1 MESFLRKPFWF
12 FLFIKSDSSPQPSPK
27 ERQKIGIPLLL
38 ALSGTLEKQT
48 GLQKLVMKSWKWLLK
63 FVLLQLNYNDFEM
76 NSTIE
81 SNPLLDRLPK
91 HLKQFI
97 KPQDYSDYT
106 PINQA
111 VWRYVMRKN
120 VNYLSKV
127 AHSSYL
133 EGLKKTGIE
142 IDHIPSMYGM
152 NRILT
157 EIGWAAV
164 AVDGFIPPNAFME
177 FQAYNVLVIASDIRQ
192 LEHIEYTPAPD
203 IIHEG
208 AGHAPI
214 IANPEYAEYLRRFGE
229 IGCKAIS
236 SHKDYEMYEAIRLL
250 SILKEAEDTSQADID
265 AAEKAVEDLQ
275 NNMGE
280 LSEMAQIRNLHW
292 WTVEY
297 GLIGTVDNPKIYGAG
312 LLSSIGES
320 AWCMTDNVKKI
331 PYDLSAANQSFDITK
346 LQPQLYVT
354 PDFAHLS
361 MVLEEFANKMA
372 LRTGGLSGINKLIHS
387 NALGTIELSTGIQI
401 SGVFTNVI
409 EEEGKP
415 VYIQTTGKTALSYR
429 EKELV
434 GHGTSKHPEG
444 FGSPI
449 GKLKGINLAIE
460 DMSPRDLSAYSIT
473 ESQNVTLEFEGDITV
488 KGEIITGSRNLHG
501 EIILIS
507 LKNCTVTHGETIL
520 FQPEW
525 GNYDMAIG
533 KKVVSAFSG
542 PADVNSFDLISHVP
556 SSKTIKARHTAERD
570 DLEILYQTV
579 RNSRETK
586 DTQTSL
592 EPIFEK
598 LHTNHP
604 NDWLLAIEIAELL
617 KDRNEPQLLQKVM
630 VYLENLKAKRPE
642 VAHLIAG
649 GLDLIFDKEKA

>member
-1 MESFLRKPFWF
+1 METHF
-12 FLFIKSDSSPQPSPK
+12 
-27 ERQKIGIPLLL
+27 
-38 ALSGTLEKQT
+38 
-48 GLQKLVMKSWKWLLK
+48 
-63 FVLLQLNYNDFEM
+63 
-76 NSTIE
+76 E
-81 SNPLLDRLPK
+81 SNPLIDRLPK

-97 KPQDYSDYT
+97 KPQVYEDYT

-120 VNYLSKV
+120 VDYLSKV

-133 EGLKKTGIE
+133 EGLQKTGIE
-142 IDHIPSMYGM
+142 VDNIPSMYGM
-152 NRILT
+152 NRILK

-177 FQAYNVLVIASDIRQ
+177 FQAYNVLVIACDIRQ

-236 SHKDYEMYEAIRLL
+236 SARDYELYEAIRLL
-250 SILKEAEDTSQADID
+250 SILKEAEDTPEEEIKK
-265 AAEKAVEDLQ
+265 AEEQVDFLQ

-280 LSEMAQIRNLHW
+280 LSEMSRIRNLHW

-331 PYDLSAANQSFDITK
+331 PYDISAADQSFDITK
-346 LQPQLYVT
+346 PQPQLYVT
-354 PDFAHLS
+354 SDFAHLS
-361 MVLEEFANKMA
+361 SVLEEFANKMA
-372 LRTGGLSGINKLIHS
+372 LRTGGLSGIKKLTNS
-387 NALGTIELSTGIQI
+387 KALGTIELSTGLQI

-409 EEEGKP
+409 EDEGKP
-415 VYIQTTGKTALSYR
+415 VYVQTTGKTALSYR

-434 GHGTSKHPEG
+434 GHGTEYHAEG

-460 DMSPRDLSAYSIT
+460 EMSPRDLRAYDIY
-473 ESQNVTLEFEGDITV
+473 EGEQVTLEFEGNIKV
-488 KGEIITGSRNLHG
+488 VGEIVTGTRNLQG
-501 EIILIS
+501 EILLIKF
-507 LKNCTVTHGETIL
+507 KNCTVTHNDTVL

-525 GNYDMAIG
+525 GIYDMAVG
-533 KKVVSAFSG
+533 KKVISAFSG
-542 PADVNSFDLISHVP
+542 PADVNSFDMINHVP
-556 SSKTIKARHTAERD
+556 SSQTIKQKKSTEREE
-570 DLEILYQTV
+570 LEKLYLSV
-579 RNSRETK
+579 RNIREGKPATTTLK
-586 DTQTSL
+586 EAFASVSAG
-592 EPIFEK
+592 
-598 LHTNHP
+598 HP
-604 NDWLLAIEIAELL
+604 NDWLLSVEIAELAK
-617 KDRNEPQLLQKVM
+617 KDGNSDLVDKVLNH
-630 VYLENLKAKRPE
+630 LEKIKYKRPE
-642 VAHLIAG
+642 VAHLIYN
-649 GLDLIFDKEKA
+649 GLELIFEKANA